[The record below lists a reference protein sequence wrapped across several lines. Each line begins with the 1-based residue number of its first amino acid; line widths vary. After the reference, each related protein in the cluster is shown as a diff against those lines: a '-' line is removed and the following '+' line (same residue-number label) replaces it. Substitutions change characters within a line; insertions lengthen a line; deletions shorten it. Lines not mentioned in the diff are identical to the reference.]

1 MKRVIDIVGAYPEPD
16 STVSNTHHATVIFMV
31 DEYSVEVMVEIGGNC
46 YGKTILRS
54 LIDEAIESFYQEEKN
69 IYVARMVSSHGKI
82 IEEIFSDAGEVED
95 CCVGAFISSI
105 QREVNDEE

>member
-1 MKRVIDIVGAYPEPD
+1 MNRVIDMVGEYPAPD
-16 STVSNTHHATVIFMV
+16 ETVSNTHHATVIFMV

-54 LIDEAIESFYQEEKN
+54 LIDEAIERFYQEEKN
-69 IYVARMVSSHGKI
+69 IYVARMVSQHGKI
-82 IEEIFSDAGEVED
+82 IEETFSDAGEVED